1 MFACTDLRV
10 SSGSVLGAALS
21 LAVTTMGAGI
31 LTLPSAYADAGVV
44 PSTLALAGVGCLT
57 VYSIDCIVLAVDKI
71 GRNSYEEL
79 TRDLLGR
86 VAEELIRA
94 MLFVYNI
101 GSAIGYLVVVEDLI
115 APMQPLVTSYLPV
128 LTTPKHTLLSFW
140 AVVILPLSC
149 IPTLGALHV
158 SSFLAISATTLICIM
173 IVFRYFVPGPTE
185 PSAITAAAI
194 ANDTLSVSWWR
205 GRHTLL
211 ALPIVMFSF
220 DCQSLVFQ
228 IYAGLDDMRRS
239 VMMKVSVV
247 SLIVTGVIHAAVGL
261 FGYLTNPVD
270 VRDNIISNYDP
281 NVDKLFKVGYI
292 LYAVPIIV
300 AFVIILFPI
309 RDSIFILWYGYSA
322 ASVATHV
329 PRSRDFTRLVEK
341 EEALEL
347 LVGADGAPVNGKA
360 VPQSNGEGNGHS
372 NGNGHAKS
380 YGSVEETLKRVVERK
395 KHHNPVETISAR
407 DNLLISVSLST
418 FCVAVALVVPG
429 IVSVVSLLGGLCS
442 STLCFTIPGLYRWK
456 MHYTDVAPCRT
467 MWDWSLMVF
476 MIGFGVVGG
485 AVGTA
490 VSVMT
495 FF

>member
-1 MFACTDLRV
+1 MFACADLRV

-44 PSTLALAGVGCLT
+44 PSTLVLAGVAALT
-57 VYSIDCIVLAVDKI
+57 VYSIDFIVLGVDKL

-79 TRDLLGR
+79 TRELLGKR
-86 VAEELIRA
+86 AEELVRW
-94 MLFVYNI
+94 MLIIYNT
-101 GSAIGYLVVVEDLI
+101 GAAISYLVVIEDLI

-194 ANDTLSVSWWR
+194 ANDTVSIGWWW
-205 GRHTLL
+205 GVHPTL
-211 ALPIVMFSF
+211 AMPIIMFSF

-228 IYAGLDDMRRS
+228 IYASLDDMRRS

-329 PRSRDFTRLVEK
+329 PRSRDFTRLVHQ

-347 LVGADGAPVNGKA
+347 MAMAENAHNPSSSLGKA
-360 VPQSNGEGNGHS
+360 HNKCN
-372 NGNGHAKS
+372 
-380 YGSVEETLKRVVERK
+380 YGSAEVELQHVVEAK
-395 KHHNPVETISAR
+395 KHHNEVERIPLR
-407 DNLLISVSLST
+407 DHLIVSITLSSV
-418 FCVAVALVVPG
+418 CVTVALLVPS
-429 IVSVVSLLGGLCS
+429 IVSVVALLGGLCS
-442 STLCFTIPGLYRWK
+442 STLCFMVPGLYRWQ
-456 MHYTDVAPCRT
+456 MHYKNIARCQTFWEWA
-467 MWDWSLMVF
+467 LMVF
-476 MIGFGVVGG
+476 MVVFGAISAV
-485 AVGTA
+485 VGTA
-490 VSVMT
+490 VSVKGT
-495 FF
+495 FFGL